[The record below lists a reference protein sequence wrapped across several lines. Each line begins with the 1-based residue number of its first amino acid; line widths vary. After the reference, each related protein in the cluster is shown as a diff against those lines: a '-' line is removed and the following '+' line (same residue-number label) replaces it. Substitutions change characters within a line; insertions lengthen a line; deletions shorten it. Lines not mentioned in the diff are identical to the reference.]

1 MAKTEMRGRMKRTP
15 GTKVNSRAAAQ
26 RMLASSEPSER
37 RPRGD
42 VGSPFNPQELMGKG
56 DPRYNGGMNPA
67 GLDSLPMRPNPF
79 AVDSQMPGRPTPP
92 IPTTGNPGGGITPET
107 YIPDNLPDET
117 IKIIMDL
124 LRPEPQRP
132 RFLG

>member
-15 GTKVNSRAAAQ
+15 GAKVNSQAAAQ
-26 RMLASSEPSER
+26 RMLASSER

-42 VGSPFNPQELMGKG
+42 VGSPSNPQELMGKD
-56 DPRYNGGMNPA
+56 DPRYNMGMNPA
-67 GLDSLPMRPNPF
+67 
-79 AVDSQMPGRPTPP
+79 
-92 IPTTGNPGGGITPET
+92 GNPGGGITPET

-117 IKIIMDL
+117 LKIIMDL